1 MVEYYVYGYILKSNK
16 DLHMLTP
23 YTGQANQ
30 GEIKLNIKINDIWN
44 RTNNNPNISVQY
56 KKNEVVLDIGKMV
69 EYRIY
74 YTENQIFVD
83 ATDFAW
89 VESTFLNLPF
99 ALFFSQKN
107 MLLLHASCLS
117 IGKIIVPL
125 CAPKGTGKT
134 TATVGL
140 SKFYNFYSDD
150 TVLLRLENG
159 NVLGYYG
166 TRLVKLTKDS
176 YDYLISDDG
185 FEVLSKNLQGKAYFE
200 VHENAEIDLGHVEK
214 VFFLQRA
221 GNEVKAEI
229 ISNRFTR
236 KILLH
241 SNICGTGTLGYEYCK
256 SIEKNYLFKFL
267 LDNFEF
273 LKIIVRDDKVQLSM
287 TLLEIKQII
296 DNNIKLINE

>member
-200 VHENAEIDLGHVEK
+200 VHENAEIDLEH
-214 VFFLQRA
+214 A
-221 GNEVKAEI
+221 NAE
-229 ISNRFTR
+229 
-236 KILLH
+236 
-241 SNICGTGTLGYEYCK
+241 
-256 SIEKNYLFKFL
+256 
-267 LDNFEF
+267 
-273 LKIIVRDDKVQLSM
+273 
-287 TLLEIKQII
+287 
-296 DNNIKLINE
+296 IKLIGKQEDYQIMHKKQEGRTFIAGQEILSENEAIGNGNAKIKLETKYTNTNVNFE